1 MKDETEVYRPAADLM
16 ALKATI
22 DANEYLVK
30 HSEDVLKLAEP
41 VVSMTLTDGMG
52 QAQSSRLGGQPF
64 VPREFE
70 WPQHPVGIY
79 KFLGQINFSEIENR
93 PEALPATGL
102 LVLFFAYDDE
112 GEVFWQDE
120 GYVIANYFENYDDFD
135 LAGKPGPSQKIEFNA
150 GFALPQQQELLPDS
164 LLGDGARDNLVN
176 CLDHPVNYLLNYPSF
191 NSLCYD
197 PTPDKNWMS
206 LLNLTS
212 VTALNWCWHDGDRLM
227 IFIEK
232 DRLKNQDFS
241 QLRADAG

>member
-1 MKDETEVYRPAADLM
+1 MISAAVLASLLKESLIETILSATLSIIFLERVSLPMKDETEVYRPAADLM

-120 GYVIANYFENYDDFD
+120 GDTC
-135 LAGKPGPSQKIEFNA
+135 
-150 GFALPQQQELLPDS
+150 AL
-164 LLGDGARDNLVN
+164 
-176 CLDHPVNYLLNYPSF
+176 
-191 NSLCYD
+191 
-197 PTPDKNWMS
+197 K
-206 LLNLTS
+206 
-212 VTALNWCWHDGDRLM
+212 
-227 IFIEK
+227 
-232 DRLKNQDFS
+232 
-241 QLRADAG
+241 